1 MSMDQTISIVANRLG
16 NYRIERLI
24 GSGATSR
31 VYLAEHIFLK
41 RPTAIKV
48 LT

>member
-24 GSGATSR
+24 GRGAT
-31 VYLAEHIFLK
+31 
-41 RPTAIKV
+41 
-48 LT
+48 